1 MSAAPQPELLRSLR
15 RWDLVAVVINGVI
28 GAGIFGLPSHVYAL
42 SGVYSLWA
50 FAACAVCVAPI
61 VLCFAEV
68 ASRFSGTGG
77 PYLYAREAFGP
88 LTGFAVGW
96 LVWIARV
103 TSLAA
108 NASLL
113 PAYLGFFFPSAA
125 AGFPRLAVVTIVV
138 VVLAMV
144 NLRGVRGT
152 ADASN
157 ALAIGKL
164 LPIAIFIAAGF
175 FFLDPHRFAAP
186 PPLDSHNFWQSVLLL
201 LYAFTGFEMA
211 VIPAGEARNPGK
223 DLAPAL
229 MIGMAAVI
237 VVYLSIQAVCIGT
250 LPGLATSQRPLAD
263 ASGRFL
269 GRGGAALLTA
279 GMLVSLAGNLNALI
293 LAASRLL
300 FAMAERQELP
310 RPLANVHPRY
320 RTPAAAIL
328 ATGFVM
334 LVLIWSG
341 TFIYL
346 VTLSTLARLVTY
358 LSTCAALPVLRRSP
372 TPNQAGFRLP
382 GGAWIA
388 CAGMTV
394 CIWLLSHSNL
404 NEARDAGV
412 VLAIGLA
419 IFGLYR
425 ISVR

>member
-1 MSAAPQPELLRSLR
+1 
-15 RWDLVAVVINGVI
+15 
-28 GAGIFGLPSHVYAL
+28 
-42 SGVYSLWA
+42 LWA
-50 FAACAVCVAPI
+50 FAACAACVAPI

-77 PYLYAREAFGP
+77 PYLYARETFGP

-125 AGFPRLAVVTIVV
+125 TGFPRLAVVTVV
-138 VVLAMV
+138 VFVLAAV

-157 ALAIGKL
+157 VLAIGKL
-164 LPIAIFIAAGF
+164 LPIAVFIAAGF
-175 FFLDPHRFAAP
+175 FFLDPHRFTAAAP
-186 PPLDSHNFWQSVLLL
+186 LDNHNFWQSVLLL

-211 VIPAGEARNPGK
+211 VIPAGEARNPAK

-229 MIGMAAVI
+229 MIGMAAVV

-263 ASGRFL
+263 ASAHFL
-269 GRGGAALLTA
+269 GRGGAALMTA

-310 RPLANVHPRY
+310 HALAKVHPRY

-328 ATGFVM
+328 TTSFIM
-334 LVLIWSG
+334 LVLTWSG

-358 LSTCAALPVLRRSP
+358 VSTCAALPVLRRSP
-372 TPNQAGFRLP
+372 SSNASGFRVP
-382 GGAWIA
+382 AGAWIA
-388 CAGMTV
+388 CGGMAV
-394 CIWLLSHSNL
+394 CIWLLSQSNL

-412 VLAIGLA
+412 VLGIGLA
-419 IFGLYR
+419 IYGLYR
-425 ISVR
+425 FSVR